1 MLRTSFA
8 WFVAPA
14 FFAFAGSSVLGACG
28 GSDGSIFDDGSK
40 NGSSQGLDGGN
51 ANGDANGDPN
61 GAFDPNAGTGED
73 GGATDTLSE
82 ECKKM
87 DIVFV
92 VDNSGSM
99 GEEQDNLSV
108 NFPKF
113 GTIID
118 GYKTA
123 SGKSLDYRLA
133 VATTDAGKDKGAFV
147 RKPTNTNPLPPW
159 WPFQPPSS
167 GTTCEAGP
175 DRAWLERGDGKP
187 VDYFACRARLGTNG
201 SGFEEPLHNLLLG
214 LTDRV
219 ADKTNADTS
228 GGFLRDD
235 ALLAFVVLTDED
247 ESGNTPAIED
257 YPPSFDKLKGG
268 ERGRWAAAVIAGE
281 TACKSKQLGNATE
294 AKKLK
299 QFIGDVGP
307 NGVFSSICEG
317 DLTPG
322 LTKALDTFGKA
333 CKAFPSGPK

>member
-1 MLRTSFA
+1 MNRPFTVPLLRRSRTSGWFA
-8 WFVAPA
+8 GMSGLALVASATTFTAACGSEDGEAPA
-14 FFAFAGSSVLGACG
+14 ADEPTNVERAR
-28 GSDGSIFDDGSK
+28 
-40 NGSSQGLDGGN
+40 
-51 ANGDANGDPN
+51 
-61 GAFDPNAGTGED
+61 D
-73 GGATDTLSE
+73 GGATGSSPPPGAFDNGDSGDSPTETADDS
-82 ECKKM
+82 CKKM

-92 VDNSGSM
+92 VDNSSSM
-99 GEEQDNLSV
+99 AQEQANLAQ

-113 GTIID
+113 GAIID
-118 GYKTA
+118 GYKTKGGA
-123 SGKSLDYRLA
+123 SLDYRLA
-133 VATTDAGKDKGAFV
+133 VTTTDLQANKGAFV
-147 RKPTNTNPLPPW
+147 QKNGNA
-159 WPFQPPSS
+159 
-167 GTTCEAGP
+167 CDAGP
-175 DRAWLERGDGKP
+175 DRPWIERGDAKP
-187 VDYFACRARLGTNG
+187 SDFFACRAQVGTHG
-201 SGFEEPLHNLLLG
+201 SSFEFPLAALNLA
-214 LTDRV
+214 LTDRIK
-219 ADKTNADTS
+219 DGTNAS
-228 GGFLRDD
+228 NGGGFLRDD